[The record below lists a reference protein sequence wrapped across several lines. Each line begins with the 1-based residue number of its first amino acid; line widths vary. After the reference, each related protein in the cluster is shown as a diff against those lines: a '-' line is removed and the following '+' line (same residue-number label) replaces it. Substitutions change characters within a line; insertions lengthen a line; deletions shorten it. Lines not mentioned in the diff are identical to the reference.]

1 MSEFALW
8 LILSYS
14 GGGLLLLV
22 ITAFLLFSLYVAYIH
37 WKYSHIPS
45 PKMNSFFLGHFPDI
59 LNMRKQSRNEFEP
72 FTKMFAKWAEEK
84 GDLFVVFFAFKP
96 LVVSIN
102 PDDVQRLAYNES
114 VSKSPMNYESL
125 STLFGT
131 RFMGQGLLTILDY
144 ASWKPRRKLYNSSFK
159 RSSLKDLLP
168 MFNECVDTFLEG
180 LRPHADGKTEV
191 SMKEAF
197 HEVALD
203 VISKVAFSS
212 DFSKTWD
219 HKSLGLKYTTNSML
233 SHLSSVG
240 LKGVRRSF
248 SVGFQTLFELLY
260 PHETETYR
268 EAVTAMRRI
277 GRDCIEKRIKAVT
290 SGEEVPNDI
299 LTQILQTSIA
309 ARLVDMETLVDDFVT
324 FYVADF
330 LSEIADVLGDRKE
343 VTADDL
349 DKLKYTEQIEA
360 KVVLTRLLQTFKV
373 TLPPS
378 YKLVVEQLGTNQ
390 PKGDVPCT
398 LQEVFAG

>member
-8 LILSYS
+8 LILYS

-219 HKSLGLKYTTNSML
+219 HKSLGLKYTTNSKL

-299 LTQILQTSIA
+299 LTQILQTSSGCGLWIVYCLPTNISPSSCCEA
-309 ARLVDMETLVDDFVT
+309 LLIWRL
-324 FYVADF
+324 
-330 LSEIADVLGDRKE
+330 
-343 VTADDL
+343 
-349 DKLKYTEQIEA
+349 
-360 KVVLTRLLQTFKV
+360 
-373 TLPPS
+373 
-378 YKLVVEQLGTNQ
+378 
-390 PKGDVPCT
+390 
-398 LQEVFAG
+398 